1 MASLQTPQQQDAP
14 FRRGTV
20 VIALGDPHL
29 ADDGIG
35 PEVLSRLARMYD
47 VGPEVVLEDV
57 GPDGGRALP
66 LLERAERVL
75 FIDAI
80 RAGAAP
86 GTVLRLEGSAVSS
99 TATRR
104 ATIVPLHSGGVV
116 AAIERAGALPPQAV
130 TLGIEPELLERRKG
144 LTASVSAR
152 VDDLL
157 DAVIGQLRTWGHEVR
172 VMPMRSAASPFPK
185 PQRG

>member
-1 MASLQTPQQQDAP
+1 MASLQVPETQHPAS
-14 FRRGTV
+14 RRGTV

-35 PEVLSRLARMYD
+35 PEVLARLASMYD
-47 VGPEVVLEDV
+47 VGPEVLLED
-57 GPDGGRALP
+57 GGADGGRALP

-99 TATRR
+99 TAARR
-104 ATIVPLHSGGVV
+104 STIVPLHSGGVV
-116 AAIERAGALPPQAV
+116 AAVERAGALPPKAV
-130 TLGIEPELLERRKG
+130 TLGIEPELLEKRKG

-152 VDDLL
+152 IDDLL
-157 DAVIGQLRTWGHEVR
+157 DAVIGQLRSWGHEIR
-172 VMPMRSAASPFPK
+172 VLPMRTPVSPFPK
-185 PQRG
+185 PNRG